1 MKFSRSVARLAA
13 QASCRPGGFVLEEL
27 EADPADGIY
36 ILLARLDRAREQYS
50 ELEEQKE
57 LLTGTVAAQDAQ
69 LAAKVVDTQRLE
81 HELDSLRA
89 AMEKSAGSAGRLAD
103 FAEVTQELAVRLEE
117 VRNRLPQDDPIEEL
131 DRLANSNAELDEA
144 LGECRLMIAQLQQQP
159 QNGLPVDMPQRTN
172 GADTQRLLHAKLADL
187 AGTRTMLARREAEL
201 DVTNQKLDTA
211 QRRNDE
217 LRRRLDEQQRDGDR
231 LQERL
236 DRLLAGQHKSA
247 SGEAADPVLLE
258 SLRDQLREST
268 RERADL
274 RESLER
280 STTIQAELSRVRDEL
295 TRTRQ
300 YSSAMEQTHRATAE
314 SERQQQRKQIG
325 SLEQQ
330 AAELTVENNQL
341 RLEAEELIR
350 ARKRIFQLEN
360 ERLGY
365 KQALQQ
371 QQAGPSPEATE
382 EYDQVVR
389 RVGQLEAER
398 ETLGEQVERI
408 RQQLEVSRGRESSL
422 EEELRAE
429 RAACLASEA
438 TRQEHERHI
447 ERERL
452 SQDNLKTEVERVA
465 LRNETL
471 QADRDGL
478 RSELELTTGK
488 LDKTQSD
495 RAGLLEELGQ
505 ERLRQDQLTSERRQL
520 ERQVSQYSSQLQQ
533 LESQS
538 EQVTELL
545 ARLQEHLGTELSG
558 GTLSELAAEL
568 YHSVEGRFSGLEEEL
583 VRERSERENLQHDSD
598 ADKGQ
603 IVELESALR
612 EVGGERERLERR
624 LGEREQDF
632 EDRSGQMM
640 SDHQRELST
649 LSADF
654 DQLSQRY
661 QEVCDGFKNFHDTR
675 RNEREQL
682 RLDLEEKSE
691 VLEATN
697 LKMAELENQLVTAEV
712 IRGEKLV
719 QREEQVAELRALLEE
734 ARVELGERQ
743 TERERLLRSQED
755 AQRQIDVVR
764 QEVADHLAELE
775 AHRDSAE
782 QEAAQ
787 LQARLGEVEQ
797 TRTAETQ
804 GMRQQLTDREER
816 LSQLTQELASTR
828 TRMNE
833 IESRVRSQL
842 DEAARRERQLE
853 QALTQFEHDLTVLN
867 TAFGQRGERIEG
879 LESELD
885 EVVRENEQLTAVST
899 APALVNGQQLADQIK
914 QINLAMGEFVQRER
928 TDRSQLEQALGN
940 IGSQVEK
947 LTQREEAAPARRRRQ
962 AGRTFSAVTPAEEM
976 RDTAVRERAPRQPVD
991 EKAENDLAAT
1001 LERLRSL
1008 QGGKKS

>member
-1 MKFSRSVARLAA
+1 
-13 QASCRPGGFVLEEL
+13 
-27 EADPADGIY
+27 
-36 ILLARLDRAREQYS
+36 
-50 ELEEQKE
+50 
-57 LLTGTVAAQDAQ
+57 
-69 LAAKVVDTQRLE
+69 
-81 HELDSLRA
+81 
-89 AMEKSAGSAGRLAD
+89 
-103 FAEVTQELAVRLEE
+103 
-117 VRNRLPQDDPIEEL
+117 
-131 DRLANSNAELDEA
+131 
-144 LGECRLMIAQLQQQP
+144 
-159 QNGLPVDMPQRTN
+159 
-172 GADTQRLLHAKLADL
+172 
-187 AGTRTMLARREAEL
+187 
-201 DVTNQKLDTA
+201 
-211 QRRNDE
+211 
-217 LRRRLDEQQRDGDR
+217 
-231 LQERL
+231 
-236 DRLLAGQHKSA
+236 
-247 SGEAADPVLLE
+247 
-258 SLRDQLREST
+258 
-268 RERADL
+268 
-274 RESLER
+274 
-280 STTIQAELSRVRDEL
+280 
-295 TRTRQ
+295 
-300 YSSAMEQTHRATAE
+300 
-314 SERQQQRKQIG
+314 
-325 SLEQQ
+325 
-330 AAELTVENNQL
+330 
-341 RLEAEELIR
+341 
-350 ARKRIFQLEN
+350 
-360 ERLGY
+360 
-365 KQALQQ
+365 
-371 QQAGPSPEATE
+371 
-382 EYDQVVR
+382 
-389 RVGQLEAER
+389 
-398 ETLGEQVERI
+398 
-408 RQQLEVSRGRESSL
+408 
-422 EEELRAE
+422 
-429 RAACLASEA
+429 
-438 TRQEHERHI
+438 
-447 ERERL
+447 
-452 SQDNLKTEVERVA
+452 
-465 LRNETL
+465 
-471 QADRDGL
+471 
-478 RSELELTTGK
+478 
-488 LDKTQSD
+488 
-495 RAGLLEELGQ
+495 
-505 ERLRQDQLTSERRQL
+505 
-520 ERQVSQYSSQLQQ
+520 
-533 LESQS
+533 
-538 EQVTELL
+538 
-545 ARLQEHLGTELSG
+545 
-558 GTLSELAAEL
+558 
-568 YHSVEGRFSGLEEEL
+568 
-583 VRERSERENLQHDSD
+583 
-598 ADKGQ
+598 
-603 IVELESALR
+603 
-612 EVGGERERLERR
+612 
-624 LGEREQDF
+624 
-632 EDRSGQMM
+632 MM

-947 LTQREEAAPARRRRQ
+947 LTQRNR
-962 AGRTFSAVTPAEEM
+962 V
-976 RDTAVRERAPRQPVD
+976 
-991 EKAENDLAAT
+991 
-1001 LERLRSL
+1001 
-1008 QGGKKS
+1008 